1 MMYTEVV
8 AAAVAVAAAEMENTI
23 VLHLY
28 KKSLIK
34 YILRK
39 KGKVSILFQIY
50 LVDKNRNKEISILVL
65 TTFSKMIQKISSKI
79 NVVQISL
86 PSILCLKSYKE
97 MSILNVSVIDIAS
110 EHLKRQL
117 IRNYYRNK
125 F

>member
-8 AAAVAVAAAEMENTI
+8 AAAVAEMENTI